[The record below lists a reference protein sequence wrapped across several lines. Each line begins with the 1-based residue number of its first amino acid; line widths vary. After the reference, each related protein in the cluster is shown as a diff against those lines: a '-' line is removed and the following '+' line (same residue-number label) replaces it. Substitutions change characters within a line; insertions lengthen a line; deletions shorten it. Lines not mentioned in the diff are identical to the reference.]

1 MNFDRLPFQVEA
13 EAAGSRARAA
23 TFQTLHGPVQTPVFM
38 PVGTQATVKAQLP
51 ETLEAAGSQMLLAN
65 TYHLLLRPGIEVF
78 RRLGGIHGL
87 TSWTRGVL
95 TDSGGFQIFSLPHS
109 RSMTEEGAVFQSYLD
124 GRSILLSPELSIE
137 TQRAIGS
144 DIMMVLDQCVA
155 STAPE
160 EAARGAMELTQRWA
174 ARSLAAR
181 GDSRQALFAIV
192 QGALFPELRRESALR
207 LTELPFEGL
216 AIGGLAVGEARAQRE
231 DICATTAELLPR
243 ERPRYLMGVGTPI
256 DILEA
261 VHRGVDMFDCIIPTQ
276 LAQRGGVF
284 TSRGILQLRR
294 TVYKFS
300 EEKLDPACACPT
312 CARYSLA
319 YLHHL
324 TKTGETLGWQLLGQ
338 HNIYFYHRLMRD
350 MRASILAGK
359 FLEFYHAQRAILD
372 QPDPEHPAV
381 PSKPKRQRHTKLG
394 QYAVHV
400 AHEGFGSIVH
410 VASGEIMHSRTDPM
424 EEARNLY
431 VNQSRIRERLRQLDA
446 GPLVVWDAG
455 LGAAANA
462 MAAILCYEE
471 LAATGPVRP
480 MKIISFE
487 NDLDSLK
494 LAFLRRDLFTY
505 LRHPAPDALLSE
517 GRWQSKTLP
526 GLSWELKLGDFL
538 QTLSEASAA
547 PDVIFYDMFSSKT
560 SGSLWTAEAFR
571 KLHAAC
577 GERAVELYTYT
588 CATATRSAMRAAGFH
603 VARGNSGGAK
613 PETTIAMT
621 AAARRASDR
630 EFLNRDWLAKWERS
644 TARLPFALSPAEQP
658 EVEQAIRSHPQFAA
672 E

>member
-1 MNFDRLPFQVEA
+1 
-13 EAAGSRARAA
+13 
-23 TFQTLHGPVQTPVFM
+23 
-38 PVGTQATVKAQLP
+38 
-51 ETLEAAGSQMLLAN
+51 
-65 TYHLLLRPGIEVF
+65 
-78 RRLGGIHGL
+78 
-87 TSWTRGVL
+87 
-95 TDSGGFQIFSLPHS
+95 
-109 RSMTEEGAVFQSYLD
+109 
-124 GRSILLSPELSIE
+124 
-137 TQRAIGS
+137 
-144 DIMMVLDQCVA
+144 
-155 STAPE
+155 
-160 EAARGAMELTQRWA
+160 
-174 ARSLAAR
+174 
-181 GDSRQALFAIV
+181 
-192 QGALFPELRRESALR
+192 
-207 LTELPFEGL
+207 
-216 AIGGLAVGEARAQRE
+216 
-231 DICATTAELLPR
+231 
-243 ERPRYLMGVGTPI
+243 
-256 DILEA
+256 
-261 VHRGVDMFDCIIPTQ
+261 
-276 LAQRGGVF
+276 
-284 TSRGILQLRR
+284 
-294 TVYKFS
+294 
-300 EEKLDPACACPT
+300 
-312 CARYSLA
+312 
-319 YLHHL
+319 LHHL

-350 MRASILAGK
+350 MRANILAGT
-359 FLEFYHAQRAILD
+359 FLEFYRAQRAILD
-372 QPDPEHPAV
+372 EPDPEHPAV

-431 VNQSRIRERLRQLDA
+431 VNQSRLRDRLRQLDA

-538 QTLSEASAA
+538 HALSEAPAA

-588 CATATRSAMRAAGFH
+588 CATATRSAMLAAGFH
-603 VARGNSGGAK
+603 VARGNSAGAK
-613 PETTIAMT
+613 TETTIAMT